1 MILVSM
7 IACIILLCLFILKYL
22 IQISFSKVPSYIC
35 SPHSSPDYAPGS
47 SILFYTNLYSLIY
60 MPSLFQKCQLHH
72 YLPFTPNKYH
82 SHHCQRQSTFNDVT
96 TIESLQVNGW
106 IFLRIWMIHLVH
118 FLQCG
123 RFFLALFFTQ
133 AHALTRFK
141 GSFLPKLGKS
151 LNISS

>member
-1 MILVSM
+1 M

-22 IQISFSKVPSYIC
+22 IQIIFFKFLQRTFFNC
-35 SPHSSPDYAPGS
+35 SPDVSPDYAPGS
-47 SILFYTNLYSLIY
+47 SILFYTNLHSLIY
-60 MPSLFQKCQLHH
+60 MPSLFQKCQHHH
-72 YLPFTPNKYH
+72 YLPFTPSKYH